1 MAFQKV
7 EYTFPDEEKKKPDI
21 EIEDSSAVEID
32 ISGKDKKEVTNE
44 SKDNKEKSNADTNA
58 RAARKDSPDKSDLEI
73 EVVDDTPKAD
83 RNRKPSEPPEDVT
96 EEELEDYSEK
106 VRKRIQ
112 HFSKGYHDERRAKE
126 TAFREREELEKFAKS
141 LQEENAK
148 LKGSVNKNQTAL
160 LEQAKKTTAVE
171 LEQAK
176 KAYKTAYEAGDSD
189 AILAAQESLTNV
201 KIKSDKLNNF
211 KIPSLQEEKTSVEPE
226 VASQPTPGPVADVRA
241 VEWAKKNTWF
251 GADEEMTSL
260 ALGLHNKLA
269 KQGVDLQ
276 SDEYYE
282 AIDTRMRQVFPDNF
296 EDIAEPEA
304 EKPKRQANVV
314 APATRSMAPKKV
326 KLTQTQV
333 AIAKR
338 LGVPI
343 ELYAQKVAEEMRKA
357 NG

>member
-7 EYTFPDEEKKKPDI
+7 EYNFPDEESKKPDI

-32 ISGKDKKEVTNE
+32 VSGKKDKKESLE
-44 SKDNKEKSNADTNA
+44 DEQKSSKSEDKGSKETSPKSE
-58 RAARKDSPDKSDLEI
+58 LEV

-83 RNRKPSEPPEDVT
+83 RNRKASEPPEDLT
-96 EEELEDYSEK
+96 DEELDDYSEK

-126 TAFREREELEKFAKS
+126 TAFREREELERYAKT
-141 LQEENAK
+141 LQEENNK

-160 LEQAKKTTAVE
+160 LEQAKKTASAE

-176 KAYKTAYEAGDSD
+176 KAYKTAYEAGDAD
-189 AILAAQESLTNV
+189 AVVAAQESLTNV
-201 KIKSDKLNNF
+201 KIKTDKLNNF
-211 KIPSLQEEKTSVEPE
+211 KLPSLQNKETPVEQKVSSPQ
-226 VASQPTPGPVADVRA
+226 VDQRA
-241 VEWAKKNTWF
+241 VDWAKKNTWF
-251 GADEEMTSL
+251 GTDDEMTSL
-260 ALGLHNKLA
+260 ALGLHNKLV
-269 KQGVDLQ
+269 KQGVNLQ

-282 AIDTRMRQVFPDNF
+282 AIDARMQQLFPDNF
-296 EDIAEPEA
+296 EGVAEPEA

-343 ELYAQKVAEEMRKA
+343 ELYAQKVAEEMRKD